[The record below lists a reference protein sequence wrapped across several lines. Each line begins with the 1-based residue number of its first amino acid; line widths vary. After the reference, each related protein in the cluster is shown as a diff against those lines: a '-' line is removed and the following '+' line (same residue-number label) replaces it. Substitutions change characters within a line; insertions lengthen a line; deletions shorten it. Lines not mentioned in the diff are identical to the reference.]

1 MAQIVLVVA
10 RSKGKILNVSAWC
23 LGPVKTG
30 FQERGD
36 LKGVKTWDKAK
47 AAEQCAK
54 IGYKG
59 MEKGELVIFNEDQ
72 LKWMLNWV
80 ALFMSRKIVLKIS
93 RQFMEK

>member
-1 MAQIVLVVA
+1 MDTIMKLTSNTTFHTLRVLI
-10 RSKGKILNVSAWC
+10 ILYCHPLLVFAALLN
-23 LGPVKTG
+23 
-30 FQERGD
+30 
-36 LKGVKTWDKAK
+36 AK
-47 AAEQCAK
+47 LSQCAK